1 MANTY
6 VDYTATSGQTD
17 FAFTFPYLKDTHVIV
32 SIDGT
37 ETDVNDTGAGSF
49 TIVTSPSSTL
59 VRLDSGAT
67 AGANVRV
74 KRNSLGKGNLDTTAI
89 VDYNDGSVLTEKDLD
104 DAYLH
109 NFYLSQEA
117 VENADSGL
125 GKIARLT
132 VGMLI
137 TKRLLML
144 LIQLTQTTL
153 LIKLM

>member
-6 VDYTATSGQTD
+6 SDYTATSGQTD

-49 TIVTSPSSTL
+49 TIVTSPSTL

-74 KRNSLGKGNLDTTAI
+74 KRNSLGKSNTEPAL

-109 NFYLSQEA
+109 NFYLA
-117 VENADSGL
+117 SG
-125 GKIARLT
+125 GKRIRAHVLT
-132 VGMLI
+132 RI
-137 TKRLLML
+137 N
-144 LIQLTQTTL
+144 TQTVSYMKKACGVPSEHYMT
-153 LIKLM
+153 